1 MLVEESKTELY
12 PEYIYPFKDKIL
24 LLLEFLL
31 AVIGPV

>member
-12 PEYIYPFKDKIL
+12 AEYIYPCKDKIL
-24 LLLEFLL
+24 LLLESLL